1 MTHAFMRFCS
11 AALILWGAIW
21 LPTNLSAQ
29 TKLPIKTWTSE
40 LHRDHPLTGR
50 IWSTKQNTYLTP
62 LDLAEAL
69 ALNDFILLG
78 EIHDNPDHHRLQ
90 AWLISSIAL
99 YDRRPAIIW
108 EMISLDQSS
117 ALEVYTNPYEAPM
130 AGLGGAIQWSTRGWP
145 DWEIYL
151 PIAETAFRYKLRMFP
166 GDVSREEM
174 QLVRDK
180 GFQGLETERRKS
192 LGISQNLERGLM
204 KDLQTALYESH
215 CRMIPQ
221 KATAKMASIQ
231 RLRDAVMAEQMI
243 TTGNRTGAVLIAGAG
258 HTRQDR
264 GVPWYLR
271 QRLPDATIASLTMVE
286 VTGTMTEAKDHV
298 PESSSGKAAADYV
311 WFTART
317 KREDPCLAFQKKK

>member
-1 MTHAFMRFCS
+1 MTVAFMRFCS
-11 AALILWGAIW
+11 AALILLGASW
-21 LPTNLSAQ
+21 LPTHLSAE

-50 IWSTKQNTYLTP
+50 IWSTKQGQFVTP
-62 LDLAEAL
+62 LELAEAL
-69 ALNDFILLG
+69 ALNDFIMLG

-117 ALEVYTNPYEAPM
+117 ALEAYTNPYEAPM
-130 AGLGGAIQWSTRGWP
+130 AGLGDAIIWSDRGWP
-145 DWEIYL
+145 NWEIYL
-151 PIAETAFRYKLRMFP
+151 PIAETAFRYRLRMFP

-174 QLVRDK
+174 QLVREK
-180 GFQGLETERRKS
+180 GFQGLGDERRDS
-192 LGISQNLERGLM
+192 LGLSQDLDRRLMRDLETTLF
-204 KDLQTALYESH
+204 ESH
-215 CRMIPQ
+215 CRMIPK

-231 RLRDAVMAEQMI
+231 RLRDAVMAEQMVVR
-243 TTGNRTGAVLIAGAG
+243 GSRTGAVLIAGAG

-286 VTGTMTEAKDHV
+286 VSESMTDAGDSV
-298 PESSSGKAAADYV
+298 PKSSSGKASADFV

-317 KREDPCLAFQKKK
+317 KREDPCLAFKKKQ

>member
-11 AALILWGAIW
+11 TALILWGAIW

-62 LDLAEAL
+62 LELAEAL

-117 ALEVYTNPYEAPM
+117 ALEAYTNPYEAPM

-204 KDLQTALYESH
+204 KD
-215 CRMIPQ
+215 C
-221 KATAKMASIQ
+221 
-231 RLRDAVMAEQMI
+231 
-243 TTGNRTGAVLIAGAG
+243 
-258 HTRQDR
+258 
-264 GVPWYLR
+264 
-271 QRLPDATIASLTMVE
+271 
-286 VTGTMTEAKDHV
+286 
-298 PESSSGKAAADYV
+298 
-311 WFTART
+311 
-317 KREDPCLAFQKKK
+317 KRPCMSPTVA